1 MIEKNKHNLELLTF
15 SNSFGNELSNWKLV
29 TEKDR
34 VLLNSLSSDYESYV
48 SLESKTKSRALTLK
62 IAMKRKMFIGVLQ
75 IIAPPGSLVVVSWV
89 SGFMAMLRGADWLI

>member
-1 MIEKNKHNLELLTF
+1 MIEKNKHNLQLLTF

-89 SGFMAMLRGADWLI
+89 SGFTAM